1 VIRLVVADDQEL
13 IRSGLRTVLEADGGF
28 DVVGEAPDGAH
39 AVQEV
44 ERLQP
49 DVALVDIRMP
59 EMDGIEA
66 TRRIAQ
72 RAPSTRVLILTTYDL
87 DEYVYAALAAGASGF
102 LLKSVPTPQLVQ
114 GIRVV
119 VEGAAL
125 LAPSLTKRLVERH
138 LAAPAGVAPAALRG
152 LTEREREVLTQIA
165 RGLSN
170 AEIAAELFVSEAT
183 VKTHVNHLL
192 GKLRLRDRVQAVVL
206 AYECGLVRPGGYRP
220 RPSHPRGVVQRSCG
234 KRAKPRSVEPQV
246 APASIASTA
255 R

>member
-1 VIRLVVADDQEL
+1 MIRLLVADDQEL
-13 IRSGLRTVLEADGGF
+13 IRSGLRTVLEADDGF
-28 DVVGEAPDGAH
+28 DVVGEAADGAQ
-39 AVQEV
+39 AVREV
-44 ERLQP
+44 ERLRP

-66 TRRIAQ
+66 TRLIAQ
-72 RAPSTRVLILTTYDL
+72 RTPSTRVLILTTYDL
-87 DEYVYAALAAGASGF
+87 DEYVYAALTVGASGF

-119 VEGAAL
+119 AEGAAL

-138 LAAPAGVAPAALRG
+138 LAVPPGVAPAALRG

-206 AYECGLVRPGGYRP
+206 AYECGLVRPGG
-220 RPSHPRGVVQRSCG
+220 
-234 KRAKPRSVEPQV
+234 
-246 APASIASTA
+246 
-255 R
+255 

>member
-1 VIRLVVADDQEL
+1 
-13 IRSGLRTVLEADGGF
+13 
-28 DVVGEAPDGAH
+28 
-39 AVQEV
+39 V
-44 ERLQP
+44 ERLRP

-87 DEYVYAALAAGASGF
+87 DEYVYAALTAGASGF

-119 VEGAAL
+119 AEGAAL
-125 LAPSLTKRLVERH
+125 LAPSLIKRLVERH
-138 LAAPAGVAPAALRG
+138 LAAPAGVAPGGAARTHRARAG
-152 LTEREREVLTQIA
+152 GADADR

-206 AYECGLVRPGGYRP
+206 AYECGLVRPG
-220 RPSHPRGVVQRSCG
+220 
-234 KRAKPRSVEPQV
+234 
-246 APASIASTA
+246 I
-255 R
+255 